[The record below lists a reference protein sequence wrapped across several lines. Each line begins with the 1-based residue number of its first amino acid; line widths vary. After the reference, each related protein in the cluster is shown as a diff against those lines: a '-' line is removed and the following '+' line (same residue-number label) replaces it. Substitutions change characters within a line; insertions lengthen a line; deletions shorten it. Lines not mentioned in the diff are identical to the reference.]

1 MMKKNN
7 INNKIKKIIQKM
19 VFSNLIK
26 NKSISLKFQ
35 KNQNNLMDR
44 VCRSQK
50 VFIFKVNIL
59 LINKNK

>member
-1 MMKKNN
+1 MKKNN